1 MTHLVLD
8 LFGTFA
14 ATVDGRVVDGFRSNK
29 TRGLLAYLAL
39 EAGRAHA
46 RSSLAALFWPETP
59 DQVAAKNL
67 RLTLHRL
74 RAALDDAAAGMAD
87 ALLFTPRGQIQLN
100 AAVLTLDVAQFTAAL
115 AQVGAHHH
123 TDPALCP
130 ACRQRLEQ
138 AAALARGELLA
149 GFGLEDAPP
158 FEEWLLMQRERLA
171 HQSIVALHM
180 LAAACQALGDHP
192 RAYLYAARQ
201 IELDPFRETAYR
213 QAMAALAASGQ
224 RSEALARYQSCVR
237 VLAEELGI
245 EPDAETTA
253 LYRRISRGEL
263 SQSAPVALPTAG
275 FPAQLAP
282 FVGREAELEAIRAR
296 LLDPACRLVTLTGL
310 GGVGKTRLAIEAAR
324 SLAEQPVHAA
334 ARLKDGLVFVPLA
347 SVSSAELLPAALA
360 AAFDGLTLHD
370 RAGVSEQV
378 IGFLRHKQLLLV
390 LDNFE
395 HLRAEAVW
403 LRALL
408 EAAPGVEMLVTSRLP
423 LDLSVE
429 QRLPLDG
436 LGYPRPGTA
445 VEDAMSYPAMRLFV
459 QAARRVQPRFRLSSS
474 NVEDV
479 IRICALVDGR
489 PLALEIAAGWLRI
502 YDCADIV
509 REIERSFAF
518 LATEQ
523 HDVPLRQRSIQT
535 VFDHTWKLL
544 TPRQRTA
551 LADLTLFHNP
561 FNLEAALAVSATQVL
576 DVAALLDAML
586 LQRRSDGWYDTHYLV
601 RQLAG
606 QKEPSQA
613 QRRYSAYHLAFLA
626 TQQAALVGPQ
636 PHEAVAQVRRR
647 LDDIR
652 QAWRLASEQ
661 GCIDSLD
668 ASLDG
673 LARFYDSSG
682 LIQEG
687 DEMLAWTAQQ
697 VQRGPLHHDA
707 AEPVAHLLSRL
718 LTWQAHFLD
727 RRGQGLAA
735 IDLLEQA
742 MPLAR
747 RSGDALADS
756 ECRSMLGALLPH
768 RGDFALAQQ
777 HLEQAV
783 AVFRTR
789 DAQPR
794 LAIALTRLGV
804 LHWRRGSINDAQAY
818 LEEALSIQER
828 QQNRL
833 GMAQILRALG
843 GVAFGQQQFD
853 LALHH
858 AQQARAIY
866 ASVGD
871 RSSVAA
877 LDGNLALLS
886 RERGD
891 YREALAYNQQDLDYT
906 METHDLHGE
915 AVALGNRA
923 SILLDCGQQDAA
935 LACLERA
942 IAIEKRLDNAWEIA
956 RHRAAWANILA
967 ERGQQAAAL
976 TAFQQALPVLRA
988 HGAPY
993 FLVGPL
999 LDAAG
1004 LMIDAG
1010 LLAAAREAA
1019 DEAGQLAAELDLAEQ
1034 GWQAR
1039 ILAAR
1044 LDHAAAAAAA
1054 APDAL
1059 AALRGLAVQTGDP
1072 ALQAS
1077 VCFWLWKLGQAEADR
1092 AAAERLYRELV
1103 AALPKHDYQ
1112 QRLKE
1117 LQTPDFGSGRMP

>member
-14 ATVDGRVVDGFRSNK
+14 ATVGGRAVDGFRSNK

-46 RSSLAALFWPETP
+46 RSSLAALFWPEIP
-59 DQVAAKNL
+59 DQAAAKNL

-74 RAALDDAAAGMAD
+74 RAALDDAAAGTAD

-100 AAVLTLDVAQFTAAL
+100 AAALTLDVAQFTAAL
-115 AQVGAHHH
+115 AAVNAHSHA
-123 TDPALCP
+123 DARLCP

-171 HQSIVALHM
+171 HQHIVALHT
-180 LAAACQALGDHP
+180 LAAACQALGNHP

-224 RSEALARYQSCVR
+224 RSEALARYQTCVR

-253 LYRRISRGEL
+253 LYQRISRGEL
-263 SQSAPVALPTAG
+263 SQPAPVALPTAG

-296 LLDPACRLVTLTGL
+296 LLDPTCRLVTLTGL

-324 SLAEQPVHAA
+324 SLAQQPGHAA
-334 ARLKDGLVFVPLA
+334 ARFQDGMVFVPLA
-347 SVSSAELLPAALA
+347 SASSAELLPAALA

-370 RAGVSEQV
+370 GASVSEQV

-403 LRALL
+403 LRAVL

-429 QRLPLDG
+429 ERLPLNG
-436 LGYPRPGTA
+436 LGYPQPGTA
-445 VEDAMSYPAMRLFV
+445 LDDAMSYPAMRLFV
-459 QAARRVQPRFRLSSS
+459 QAARRVQHRFHLSSA
-474 NVEDV
+474 NVAEV
-479 IRICALVDGR
+479 IRICTLVDGR
-489 PLALEIAAGWLRI
+489 PLALEIAASWLRV
-502 YDCADIV
+502 YDCAGIV

-523 HDVPLRQRSIQT
+523 RDVPLRHRSIQT
-535 VFDHTWKLL
+535 VFDHTWELL

-551 LADLTLFHNP
+551 LADLVLFHDP
-561 FNLEAALAVSATQVL
+561 FNLEAALAVSAAQVL
-576 DVAALLDAML
+576 DVAALLDAVLM
-586 LQRRSDGWYDTHYLV
+586 QRRSDGWYEIHYLV
-601 RQLAG
+601 RQLTG
-606 QKEPSQA
+606 QKEQSQA
-613 QRRYSAYHLAFLA
+613 QRRYSDYHLVYLA
-626 TQQAALVGPQ
+626 TQQAALAGPQ

-647 LDDIR
+647 LNDIR
-652 QAWRLASEQ
+652 QAWRLASEH
-661 GCIDSLD
+661 GCIASLD

-697 VQRGPLHHDA
+697 VQRGATRHGA

-747 RSGDALADS
+747 RSGDALAQS
-756 ECRSMLGALLPH
+756 ECRSMLGALLQH
-768 RGDFALAQQ
+768 RGEFGLAQQ

-783 AVFRTR
+783 ATFRAM

-794 LAIALTRLGV
+794 LALALTRLGV
-804 LHWRRGSINDAQAY
+804 LHWRRGCIPDAQAN
-818 LEEALSIQER
+818 LEEALGIQER
-828 QQNRL
+828 HQNRL

-853 LALHH
+853 QALRH
-858 AQQARAIY
+858 AQQAREIY

-871 RSSVAA
+871 RASVAA

-891 YREALAYNQQDLDYT
+891 YREALDYNQQDLDYT
-906 METHDLHGE
+906 LETGDRHGE
-915 AVALGNRA
+915 AVTLGNRA

-942 IAIEKRLDNAWEIA
+942 LAIEEALGNAWEIA
-956 RHRAAWANILA
+956 RHRAAWADILA
-967 ERGQQAAAL
+967 GRGQQAAAL
-976 TAFQQALPVLRA
+976 AAFQQALPVLRA

-993 FLVGPL
+993 YLVGPL
-999 LDAAG
+999 LDAAE
-1004 LMIDAG
+1004 LLIDMG
-1010 LLAAAREAA
+1010 WLAAAGELVNEA
-1019 DEAGQLAAELDLAEQ
+1019 DQLAADLDLTEQ

-1044 LDHAAAAAAA
+1044 LDHAAGA
-1054 APDAL
+1054 APGAL
-1059 AALRGLAVQTGDP
+1059 AQLRGLADQTGDP
-1072 ALQAS
+1072 ALQANAR
-1077 VCFWLWKLGQAEADR
+1077 FWLWKLGQAEADR
-1092 AAAERLYRELV
+1092 AGAERLYRELV
-1103 AALPKHDYQ
+1103 TALPKHDYQ
-1112 QRLKE
+1112 QRLE
-1117 LQTPDFGSGRMP
+1117 ALSIG